1 MYYYDYKAS
10 GMRIQELRKQTS
22 MTQEELAEKLNISCF
37 TFGRIERG
45 VQGGSIE
52 LLAELSAFF
61 HVSIEYIVFGH
72 ENETQTMK
80 ARIRSAIKILTELEK
95 EL

>member
-10 GMRIQELRKQTS
+10 GMRIQKLRKQAS

-45 VQGGSIE
+45 IQGASIE
-52 LLAELSAFF
+52 LLAEISAFF
-61 HVSIEYIVFGH
+61 YVSIEYIAFGH
-72 ENETQTMK
+72 ENETQTPKM
-80 ARIRSAIKILTELEK
+80 RIRSAIRILTELEK